1 MMQNMLLQEGDT
13 VRLKYVSLP
22 RGTFVKLQPQ
32 TKDFFDISNPKGM
45 WVAGDR
51 IILDENKE

>member
-1 MMQNMLLQEGDT
+1 MFYTDDAE
-13 VRLKYVSLP
+13 YAFA

-32 TKDFFDISNPKGM
+32 TKDFFDISNPKAM